1 MRTEQ
6 EERGD
11 AVVLDLDRLEA
22 QAEELYLVR
31 FVRAVKKARGE
42 HGRYLAL
49 RAGDRTAIDAA
60 DDGSSESLERVIVD
74 PSETKETGA

>member
-1 MRTEQ
+1 MRTER
-6 EERGD
+6 ESRGD

-31 FVRAVKKARGE
+31 FVAAVKKARGE

-49 RAGDRTAIDAA
+49 RAGDRTAIEAAA
-60 DDGSSESLERVIVD
+60 DGSVEFLERVTVD
-74 PSETKETGA
+74 LSDEESTS